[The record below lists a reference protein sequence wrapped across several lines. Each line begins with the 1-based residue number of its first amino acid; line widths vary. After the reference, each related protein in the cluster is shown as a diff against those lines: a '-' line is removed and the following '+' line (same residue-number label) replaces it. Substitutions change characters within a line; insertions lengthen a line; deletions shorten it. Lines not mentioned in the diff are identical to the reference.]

1 MLMTTFLIFFNLF
14 QHISNKSHIMH
25 HLFLKMIVKIGFILL
40 FARFLF
46 FLEVIRDQSQVIS
59 RLIVESGRVD
69 GLFLAN

>member
-1 MLMTTFLIFFNLF
+1 
-14 QHISNKSHIMH
+14 MH